1 MATKFVKQAT
11 QQLAPVYA
19 KSEKAIT
26 SQVPAIQKLYDTLI
40 TGLQGQYNTQLET
53 GVQGIAE
60 DASARGVARST
71 LPVDARTTLTTQLGQ
86 ALLEGRGKLE
96 SQRMGDIAGINER
109 VANLRI
115 QRVQSIQDLARAL
128 QAGDLSER
136 EFKFR
141 VQQAKKDFALKER
154 ELAIAASRGGG
165 GGGNTPQWQINQG
178 AIAAMQQDIL
188 GDKDLMYSSGRPED
202 VGKGF
207 LSPERYK
214 YYRKKWRGAGL
225 KTADFDNN
233 FREYA
238 NPKHLWDYG
247 LE

>member
-86 ALLEGRGKLE
+86 ALLEGRGRLE
-96 SQRMGDIAGINER
+96 SQRMGDIAGINEK
-109 VANLRI
+109 VASLRI
-115 QRVQSIQDLARAL
+115 QKTQSIQDLARAL

-141 VQQAKKDFALKER
+141 VEQARKDFALKER
-154 ELAIAASRGGG
+154 ELAIAASRGSGD
-165 GGGNTPQWQINQG
+165 GNTPQWQVTQG
-178 AIAAMQQDIL
+178 AMAAMQADIL
-188 GDKDLMYSSGRPED
+188 GDKDLLYKGST
-202 VGKGF
+202 GKGF

-214 YYRKKWRGAGL
+214 YYKRKWMGAGF
-225 KTADFDNN
+225 KANDFDSN
-233 FREYA
+233 FSGFA
-238 NPKHLWDYG
+238 NKTHLSDYG
-247 LE
+247 LKE